1 MKCLRVVFAM
11 SGSDLIYTVLNSS
24 FSEGSDLIYTC
35 GPIPL
40 LLPQERRLALQIKYF
55 VYLVRDADEYLES
68 SEHFHFFLRREI
80 CSVTVRLLTGLWRGE
95 WSQYESGLILDDN
108 QFTKQKKN
116 QKKLIWCH
124 HREFIKINVR
134 LCNIACIMKTGL
146 GNLRLMSCKRL
157 PYDLYTLCWHL
168 LYFFVWKPM
177 NLAEDLHLI
186 TSPIPNTVALPE

>member
-1 MKCLRVVFAM
+1 MQYSGLGIFRMPFERTVASVYFAR
-11 SGSDLIYTVLNSS
+11 LSS
-24 FSEGSDLIYTC
+24 
-35 GPIPL
+35 
-40 LLPQERRLALQIKYF
+40 
-55 VYLVRDADEYLES
+55 VYLVCDADEYLAS
-68 SEHFHFFLRREI
+68 SEHFHFILRREI

-116 QKKLIWCH
+116 QKKMIWCH
-124 HREFIKINVR
+124 HREFIKIYVM

-146 GNLRLMSCKRL
+146 GNLRLMSRKRL